1 MPAKT
6 LPFIYREEILRTF
19 FDYVKRGESFYII
32 GAPSAGKT
40 RFLDL
45 VLGNDPD
52 ALRVGSEYDQEWIK
66 KKYLG
71 EETASKV
78 WLIRVDMNRIT
89 KGENWDFQFYELLLS
104 SILLACTE
112 NRLTNNIDTIFGE
125 LTDLNSQ
132 VLNTNN
138 ELVAHRLLEIA
149 IKRLCS
155 IYKVRLC
162 FLFDE
167 FDETYHSM
175 PLNTFAQLRAIRDA
189 NKYLVTYVLFLR
201 NMPERLRPPKDNE
214 GFFELISSRM
224 IGLGLYSKQDTLAII
239 EKWEKRHEKHLSS
252 EQQNWLW
259 EYSGGHPG
267 IAHVLFE
274 LITETKTDLIKQKNI
289 EWFAKHETIFEEF
302 RKLWIGLTKEEQ
314 AAMREIA
321 KGNHPQM
328 TSLLTKQLAAKGL
341 LKPLSDHLAFFTP
354 LFGYWLN

>member
-132 VLNTNN
+132 VLKAGG
-138 ELVAHRLLEIA
+138 EPLPGLFAAGEVAGFGGGGYHGYNALEGT
-149 IKRLCS
+149 
-155 IYKVRLC
+155 
-162 FLFDE
+162 FLGGCIF
-167 FDETYHSM
+167 SG
-175 PLNTFAQLRAIRDA
+175 RAAGRA
-189 NKYLVTYVLFLR
+189 V
-201 NMPERLRPPKDNE
+201 
-214 GFFELISSRM
+214 
-224 IGLGLYSKQDTLAII
+224 
-239 EKWEKRHEKHLSS
+239 
-252 EQQNWLW
+252 
-259 EYSGGHPG
+259 
-267 IAHVLFE
+267 
-274 LITETKTDLIKQKNI
+274 
-289 EWFAKHETIFEEF
+289 
-302 RKLWIGLTKEEQ
+302 
-314 AAMREIA
+314 
-321 KGNHPQM
+321 
-328 TSLLTKQLAAKGL
+328 
-341 LKPLSDHLAFFTP
+341 
-354 LFGYWLN
+354 